1 MIYDFDT
8 CPERRGTNSEK
19 WDKYPADVLP
29 LWMADMDF
37 VAPEPVVRALRERVE
52 HGVFGYPLE
61 ATELREVIVARLV
74 ERYDWHVTADDI
86 LFLPGV
92 IRGFNLACHTVAEP
106 DGAVLVQTPIYPPV
120 LTAPRHANLQRQDVP
135 LCRDAHGVYHID
147 WDAIE
152 AAISDRTR
160 LFILCNPHNPVGRVF
175 TREELTRLAEICL
188 RHNIVICSDEI
199 HGDLTYAGHQH
210 TPIASLDPEIARHTI
225 TLMAPSKTFNIAGL
239 DCSFAIVPDEDLR
252 RRYRR
257 AQRGLVSGVNAFGCT
272 AALAAYRD
280 GEEWLTQVLAYLQAN
295 RDTVTEFVQTELPG
309 IRMSPLE
316 GTYLAWLD
324 CREAGIETPYEFFL
338 QHARVALND
347 GATFGKGGEGF
358 VRLNFGCSRA
368 ILREALARMK
378 GALCVSDGEIQSS
391 QRGMSW

>member
-8 CPERRGTNSEK
+8 CPDRRGTNSEK
-19 WDKYPADVLP
+19 WDEYPADVLP
-29 LWMADMDF
+29 LWVADMDF
-37 VAPEPVVRALRERVE
+37 VAPEPVQRALRERVE

-61 ATELREVIVARLV
+61 PTELREVIVARLA
-74 ERYDWHVTADDI
+74 ERYGWRIAAEDI

-92 IRGFNLACHTVAEP
+92 IRGFNLACHAVAEP
-106 DGAVLVQTPIYPPV
+106 GGAALVQTPIYPPV

-135 LCRDAHGVYHID
+135 LVRDARGMYHID
-147 WDAIE
+147 WDAFE
-152 AAISDRTR
+152 AAITDRTR

-175 TREELTRLAEICL
+175 THEELTRLAEVCL
-188 RHNIVICSDEI
+188 RHGIAICSDEI
-199 HGDLTYAGHQH
+199 HCDLTYAGQQH
-210 TPIASLDPEIARHTI
+210 IPIASLDPEIARHTI
-225 TLMAPSKTFNIAGL
+225 TLLAPSKTFNIAGL

-257 AQRGLVSGVNAFGCT
+257 AIRGLIGGINVFGWT

-309 IRMSPLE
+309 ISMSPME

-324 CREAGIETPYEFFL
+324 CREAGIKKPYEFFL
-338 QHARVALND
+338 QQARVALND
-347 GATFGKGGEGF
+347 GATFGNGGEGF

-368 ILREALARMK
+368 ILREALGRMK
-378 GALCVSDGEIQSS
+378 TALAVTSS
-391 QRGMSW
+391 I

>member
-29 LWMADMDF
+29 LWVADMDF
-37 VAPEPVVRALRERVE
+37 VAPEPVQRALRERVE
-52 HGVFGYPLE
+52 HGVFGYSLE
-61 ATELREVIVARLV
+61 STELREVIVARLA
-74 ERYDWHVTADDI
+74 ERYGWRIAAEDI

-106 DGAVLVQTPIYPPV
+106 GGAVLVQMPIYPPV

-147 WDAIE
+147 WDAFE
-152 AAISDRTR
+152 AAITDRTR

-175 TREELTRLAEICL
+175 TREELTRLAEMCL
-188 RHNIVICSDEI
+188 RHNLVICSDEI
-199 HGDLTYAGHQH
+199 HGDLIYTRHQH
-210 TPIASLDPEIARHTI
+210 LPIASLDPEIARHTI

-239 DCSFAIVPDEDLR
+239 DCSFAIVPDEELR

-257 AQRGLVSGVNAFGCT
+257 AQRGLIGAINVFSWT

-280 GEEWLTQVLAYLQAN
+280 GQDWLTQVLSYLQIN
-295 RDTVTEFVQTELPG
+295 RDLVTQFVQDELPK
-309 IRMSPLE
+309 ISVSPLE

-324 CREAGIETPYEFFL
+324 CRATGIAKPYEFFL
-338 QHARVALND
+338 QQPRVALND

-358 VRLNFGCSRA
+358 VRLNFGCSQS
-368 ILREALARMK
+368 ILREALERMRTVLRQ
-378 GALCVSDGEIQSS
+378 A
-391 QRGMSW
+391 